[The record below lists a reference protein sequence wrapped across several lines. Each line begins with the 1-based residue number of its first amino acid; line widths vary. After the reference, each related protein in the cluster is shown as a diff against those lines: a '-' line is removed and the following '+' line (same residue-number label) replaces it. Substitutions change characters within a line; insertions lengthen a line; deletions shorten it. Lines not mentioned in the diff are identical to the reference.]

1 MNTCVY
7 IIILNWNGAND
18 TIECLESV
26 QQLNYKNY
34 KIVLVENGSDDDSL
48 ERISLWAKNSNL
60 FTVNYEQ
67 EQAERGGANECEKKL
82 AQTAA
87 NKKLVIIDNKEN
99 LGFAAGANV
108 GIRYALSSGSDYVWL
123 LNNDTITE
131 KDTLCRLINSFS
143 ENENYKGITP
153 KIVHYETPDI
163 IWSAGCD
170 FTWYGKLKRYLT
182 HDVILK
188 KGKVVFPVSFITNC
202 ASVYPVDLFKEVGVL
217 SEDNFMGEDDYEFS
231 MRLNK
236 YSYKLACNNNALVY
250 HKIGQSTKSAHI
262 IGSNYAEY
270 LTRLI
275 SIKKHYSI
283 FIWLL
288 WLLFFDY
295 RILVLSISNKNMNL
309 IKCFKLIKLLT
320 YNSSKFNKC
329 NKNMFF
335 GALDIQ
341 NNL

>member
-1 MNTCVY
+1 MNNCVY
-7 IIILNWNGAND
+7 IIILNWNGADD

-48 ERISLWAKNSNL
+48 EKISLWTKKSNL
-60 FTVNYEQ
+60 YTVLYNQ
-67 EQAERGGANECEKKL
+67 EKAENGGVAEFESKL
-82 AQTAA
+82 D
-87 NKKLVIIDNKEN
+87 NKSGDEKLVIIANKEN

-123 LNNDTITE
+123 LNNDTIVE
-131 KDTLCRLINSFS
+131 KDTLCQLINGFS
-143 ENENYKGITP
+143 ESENYKGITP
-153 KIVHYETPDI
+153 KIVHYENPEI

-202 ASVYPVDLFKEVGVL
+202 ASIYPTDLFKEVGVL
-217 SEDNFMGEDDYEFS
+217 SEDSFMGEDDFDFS
-231 MRLNK
+231 MRLK
-236 YSYKLACNNNALVY
+236 KCSYKLACNNDAIVY
-250 HKIGQSTKSAHI
+250 HKIGQSTKSAHK

-283 FIWLL
+283 FVWLL

-295 RILVLSISNKNMNL
+295 RILVLSISNKNINL